1 MGNIILVAEDYD
13 DTRDCMVFILKSY
26 GFTVHEASN
35 GQEAVAIAKMH
46 HPHVILMDISMPV
59 MDGLEA
65 TRLIRETGNGISQT
79 PIIAVTAFH
88 GSYQDKALAAGCNEV
103 LTKPLDFDALEAVV
117 RKYLYPATSH

>member
-26 GFTVHEASN
+26 GFTVHEAAN
-35 GQEAVAIAKMH
+35 GQQAVEIAKAY

-65 TRLIRETGNGISQT
+65 TRLIRKSGNGISHT

-88 GSYQDKALAAGCNEV
+88 GPYQEKALEAGCNEV

-117 RKYLYPATSH
+117 KKYLSPALPL